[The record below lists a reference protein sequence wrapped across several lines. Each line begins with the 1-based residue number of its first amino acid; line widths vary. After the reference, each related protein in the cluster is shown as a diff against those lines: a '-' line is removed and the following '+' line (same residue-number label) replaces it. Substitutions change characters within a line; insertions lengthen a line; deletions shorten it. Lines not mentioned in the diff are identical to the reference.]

1 MLSRLVAFER
11 DDCPVLGVGRN
22 EGLSLRLFYGMTTHD
37 DHIAGNFIAGNFMNS
52 LAVAR
57 PSRNAGAIPALLPPD
72 RAPLTCIYSIGKQ
85 ICHRK
90 ADRSNEANQL
100 LFWPTQTKVVP
111 KGIRAP

>member
-1 MLSRLVAFER
+1 VPIYRKDVIEAIVYLGSISRRA
-11 DDCPVLGVGRN
+11 DAGR
-22 EGLSLRLFYGMTTHD
+22 
-37 DHIAGNFIAGNFMNS
+37 
-52 LAVAR
+52 
-57 PSRNAGAIPALLPPD
+57 
-72 RAPLTCIYSIGKQ
+72 LTCIYSIGKQ